1 MGIGAISWK
10 MQINSML
17 KLIRVTGV
25 ALNDEDSQW
34 VLECGIVEMLE
45 LAMKNNGA
53 FVPLTDFPEIRE
65 KGILST
71 LKLYLRVDKIL
82 IITLTIVKCEK
93 IKTH

>member
-34 VLECGIVEMLE
+34 VLDCGIVEMLE

-65 KGILST
+65 KGNFVYFEVIFKSRQDFNN
-71 LKLYLRVDKIL
+71 YLND
-82 IITLTIVKCEK
+82 CEM
-93 IKTH
+93 